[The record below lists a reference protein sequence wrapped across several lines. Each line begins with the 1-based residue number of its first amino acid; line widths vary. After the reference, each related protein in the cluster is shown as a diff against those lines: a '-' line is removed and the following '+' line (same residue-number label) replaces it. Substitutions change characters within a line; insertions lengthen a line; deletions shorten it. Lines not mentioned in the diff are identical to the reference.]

1 MHNNPDPEGSSLHAE
16 KLLRRLT
23 LRYTLLYTPKQPKEH
38 TAVACSPSLLLVAEL
53 AGCGSVTCSIFAC
66 VGYQATK
73 YTYILVLCLVVL
85 YHSYYP
91 LTVKQTH
98 PAFESLRITS
108 KLVVS
113 KISTFPY
120 RFVIIS

>member
-23 LRYTLLYTPKQPKEH
+23 LLYTPKQPKEH
-38 TAVACSPSLLLVAEL
+38 TAVVCSPSLLVAES

-98 PAFESLRITS
+98 PAFESLCITS
-108 KLVVS
+108 KIVVS